1 MRARMGELGK
11 AQGIH
16 AWRSSRIDT
25 KVEDAIGLHGDG
37 DRRQARGSG
46 KYWQRGARKP
56 PLSVDLQPL
65 YLNNKPTWK
74 ICFADNINSAC

>member
-37 DRRQARGSG
+37 DRRQARRERSLLSLGVVG
-46 KYWQRGARKP
+46 YHPNGLGAAR
-56 PLSVDLQPL
+56 LIL
-65 YLNNKPTWK
+65 
-74 ICFADNINSAC
+74 A